1 MSLRARLLLVT
12 VGLVAAGLV
21 VANVAT
27 FHFTRTFLVQRVDDQ
42 LTAARPFAASALI
55 DQGPF
60 GAPPSG
66 VAVPPGTYAEFRR

>member
-55 DQGPF
+55 DRGPF
-60 GAPPSG
+60 GAPTVGRRRATGDLRG
-66 VAVPPGTYAEFRR
+66 VP